1 VVDSKETEGDLI
13 VLGTGFCMLEF
24 MYPIK
29 ISDLGGRSITDI

>member
-13 VLGTGFCMLEF
+13 VLGTGFHTLEF

-29 ISDLGGRSITDI
+29 VSGLGGRCITDI